1 MEKFFLQVDIRLE
14 KAEQRFGMW
23 LFVII
28 IGLIFLLASALVTAL
43 RFELVHHGR
52 GFTQLS
58 MHPFNFSDTN
68 DLRYRILSPLLGYLL
83 FFRGEAF
90 KYFMLFI
97 LAVFLG
103 LIYFFNRK
111 DNYRPSEAIF
121 FTILAAFSTLAFHQ
135 LYFPAYNDPLSYVL
149 IILLMYFF
157 KKPVWNIVLLSLL
170 LFNHENSFF
179 LFPFFFLL
187 FLDGNFSMK
196 NIIQNSWRFILA
208 IIPYLLYRKFVAFHQ
223 PVEYSLAYYFDPHNM
238 QWTREHVL
246 PNLAEGVFQAFRLF
260 WIFPLLAIGLDIYQ
274 KRFFEV
280 ILILA
285 ITIFVFSQFFIAYDI
300 SRLSGLAFPA
310 VLIGAKRVRHYL
322 GYKNFLSFFTI
333 VIILNFLIPS
343 IYIGALEPIP
353 LKPFWWNYFF
363 ESNTIIP

>member
-1 MEKFFLQVDIRLE
+1 MEKFFLQLDIRLE
-14 KAEQRFGMW
+14 RAEQRFGMG

-28 IGLIFLLASALVTAL
+28 IGLFFLLASALVTAL

-58 MHPFNFSDTN
+58 LHPFNFSDTN

-90 KYFMLFI
+90 KFFMLFI

-111 DNYRPSEAIF
+111 DKYRPSEAIV
-121 FTILAAFSTLAFHQ
+121 FTLLAAFSTLAFHQ
-135 LYFPAYNDPLSYVL
+135 LYFPAYNDPLSYLL

-157 KKPVWNIVLLSLL
+157 RKSVWNIVLLSLL

-196 NIIQNSWRFILA
+196 NILQNSLRFILA

-246 PNLAEGVFQAFRLF
+246 PHLASGIFQAFRLF
-260 WIFPLLAIGLDIYQ
+260 WIFPVLAICLDI
-274 KRFFEV
+274 FERRYLEGV
-280 ILILA
+280 LILV
-285 ITIFVFSQFFIAYDI
+285 IVTFVVLQFFIAYDI

-310 VLIGAKRVRHYL
+310 VIIGAKRVRIFL
-322 GYKNFLSFFTI
+322 GSKRFLSIISI
-333 VIILNFLIPS
+333 VILLNFLVPS
-343 IYIGALEPIP
+343 IYVGALEPIP
-353 LKPFWWNYFF
+353 LKPFWLEYIF
-363 ESNTIIP
+363 